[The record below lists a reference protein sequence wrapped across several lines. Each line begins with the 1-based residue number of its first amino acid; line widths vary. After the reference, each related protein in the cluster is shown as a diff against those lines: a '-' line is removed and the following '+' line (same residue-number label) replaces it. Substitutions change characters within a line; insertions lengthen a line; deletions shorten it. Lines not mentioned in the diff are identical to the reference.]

1 MDIIISTAIKKIR
14 KYSKRIDALAIFK
27 ESTKTQ
33 ATNFTLK
40 YVDDQIQILTEY
52 GKWSKI

>member
-1 MDIIISTAIKKIR
+1 M